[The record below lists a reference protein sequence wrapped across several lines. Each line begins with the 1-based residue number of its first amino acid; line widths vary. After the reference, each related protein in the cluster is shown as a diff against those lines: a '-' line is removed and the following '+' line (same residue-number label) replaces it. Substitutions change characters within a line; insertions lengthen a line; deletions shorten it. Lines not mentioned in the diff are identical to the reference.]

1 MKMHDTLK
9 TSICWIL
16 SGIILLSACGCA
28 YDIGVGPELSQINS
42 DQNSNSSNETFFES
56 ALTTDNPVSTQD
68 GDASSPDSGAA
79 VTTDEA
85 ITTSILDLIPPLPP
99 YYNPT
104 QIVLTEEEEEIY
116 DGLVNDKY
124 IGALSKK
131 ISSGMFNA
139 DFDELP
145 EYGTGFIGSQ
155 SRKMFD
161 IIEPYPNV
169 PAYIGSWYKIMPF
182 KKIIQYN
189 EDLISVVQKLKY
201 EDYSYYAYMIFKRHF
216 KEYQVYD
223 TQTKTYIGTGEYY
236 EVWWYLGEC
245 YFFFDI
251 YPSTEFSYLVPGY
264 QLTEEDYLKFP
275 FHRARSYAPNP
286 DRIMQ
291 FYEVILCTDGILITV
306 FDETNGHENY
316 LDKKHLKVATT
327 RFYPYGVDW
336 DDVVYSSFMVEK
348 IKPYLPVF
356 GS

>member
-1 MKMHDTLK
+1 MNDVLK
-9 TSICWIL
+9 KTIIWIL
-16 SGIILLSACGCA
+16 SGIILLTACSCGNN
-28 YDIGVGPELSQINS
+28 YGSGQEELPIHS
-42 DQNSNSSNETFFES
+42 DQNSEPSTETLLDSVTTTNNTEDEQSRDISES
-56 ALTTDNPVSTQD
+56 GSDI
-68 GDASSPDSGAA
+68 A
-79 VTTDEA
+79 VTTNASIPIITFPSYYDPTPIELTAEEEA
-85 ITTSILDLIPPLPP
+85 ICQGLD
-99 YYNPT
+99 
-104 QIVLTEEEEEIY
+104 
-116 DGLVNDKY
+116 NDNY

-145 EYGTGFIGSQ
+145 EYGTGFLGGQ
-155 SRKMFD
+155 NRKMFD
-161 IIEPYPNV
+161 IIEPYPNQ
-169 PAYIGSWYKIMPF
+169 PARIGAWYERMPF

-201 EDYSYYAYMIFKRHF
+201 EDYSYYAYMIFKRHI
-216 KEYQVYD
+216 KEYLAYD
-223 TQTKTYIGTGEYY
+223 NQTKTYVGTGEYY

-251 YPSTEFSYLVPGY
+251 YPSEYFSFLVPGY

-275 FHRARSYAPNP
+275 FHRARGYAPLP

-306 FDETNGHENY
+306 FDESNGHEQY
-316 LDKKHLKVATT
+316 LDKKHLTVATT

-336 DDVVYSSFMVEK
+336 DDVVYSTFMVEK

-356 GS
+356 RN